1 MLLIPKIQQQ
11 QPKKRGRRKKLY
23 LVEMKDEHRVF
34 SSRVTLFQPLPLIH
48 IFSRDSLQRTA
59 LTRFIF
65 YTYFSAIIRY
75 FFFSIYFIAIAVCLS
90 RFVRSF
96 IVVVFF
102 FNCARQR
109 THCSEVCC
117 YDKPSFEPTQEQVYL
132 RVSVLCVISGA
143 FREWNYAQ

>member
-11 QPKKRGRRKKLY
+11 QPKKKKTTKKLY

-34 SSRVTLFQPLPLIH
+34 SFRVTLFQPLPLIH

-75 FFFSIYFIAIAVCLS
+75 FLFSIYFIAIAVCLS

-102 FNCARQR
+102 STVHAKGPIVR
-109 THCSEVCC
+109 
-117 YDKPSFEPTQEQVYL
+117 K
-132 RVSVLCVISGA
+132 SVATTNHPLSLHKSKCI
-143 FREWNYAQ
+143 